1 MTTVNSNE
9 MPNVNANNKGNTI
22 RLATIQLASSMDKAK
37 DLEKL
42 DAYLADLSARQTD
55 IACLPEMWNCPY
67 VGDRFKDYAEPD
79 GGTVWQACS
88 AMARK
93 YKLYLCAGTVA
104 ELGEDGRIYNTAY
117 VFDRDGNQI
126 HKYRKMHMF
135 DIYSPDGKPV
145 FLESAS
151 LGAGNTISTFET
163 EWGKMGM
170 QVCFDIR
177 FPELSRI
184 MAIEG
189 AKVIITPATF
199 SMTTG
204 PCHWQISFQAR
215 AMENQV
221 FMVGSAPARAPETG
235 YTSWSHSIVCDP
247 WGRVLTLMD
256 ENEGASI
263 TELDLALIEKC
274 RAKLPMLS
282 ARRSDVYKLSL
293 QD

>member
-1 MTTVNSNE
+1 MSN
-9 MPNVNANNKGNTI
+9 NII
-22 RLATIQLASSMDKAK
+22 RLANIQFASSMDKAK
-37 DLEKL
+37 DLERL
-42 DAYLADLSARQTD
+42 DAYLMELSMDDKDKAKAD
-55 IACLPEMWNCPY
+55 IVCLPEMWNCPY
-67 VGDRFKDYAEPD
+67 VGDRFKDYAEPE
-79 GGTVWQACS
+79 GGMVWQACS
-88 AMARK
+88 DMARK

-117 VFDRDGNQI
+117 VFDRDGKQI

-135 DIYSPDGKPV
+135 DIYSADGKPV

-151 LGAGNTISTFET
+151 LGAGDTISTFET

-177 FPELSRI
+177 FPELSRL
-184 MAIEG
+184 MALDG

-204 PCHWQISFQAR
+204 PVHWQISFQAR

-221 FMVGSAPARAPETG
+221 FMVGAAPARAPKTG

-247 WGRVLTLMD
+247 WGKVLTLMD
-256 ENEGASI
+256 ENEGVSI
-263 TELDLALIEKC
+263 TELNLDLIDKYRL
-274 RAKLPMLS
+274 KLPMLS
-282 ARRSDVYKLSL
+282 ARRDDVYKLSL
-293 QD
+293 KK